1 MPRKSRSLSQ
11 DPLASFPPWART
23 LAGRYYTKTISTFV
37 LHGDVRDLQPADDG
51 KGGRRFISLRSFLAD
66 ELFGTRDLVVFYDR
80 SGGIRLAT
88 PEMQRDFMAAVQGY
102 DTLFGTEYAKAI
114 PKDPSRAF
122 PLIES
127 YARVRLAD
135 NKSLAVVID
144 FAETVAP
151 AGDAGFMGAEDR
163 YALVTLMKWAQDA
176 QFIQADF
183 SVCLI
188 AENLAE
194 LNPRIGR
201 NPYCAAIE
209 IPLPNEEERLE
220 YIEGKAP

>member
-1 MPRKSRSLSQ
+1 
-11 DPLASFPPWART
+11 
-23 LAGRYYTKTISTFV
+23 
-37 LHGDVRDLQPADDG
+37 
-51 KGGRRFISLRSFLAD
+51 
-66 ELFGTRDLVVFYDR
+66 
-80 SGGIRLAT
+80 
-88 PEMQRDFMAAVQGY
+88 MAAVQGY

-114 PKDPSRAF
+114 PKDPARAF

-135 NKSLAVVID
+135 NKSIAVVID
-144 FAETVAP
+144 YAETVAP
-151 AGDAGFMGAEDR
+151 AGDAGFMSAEDR

-201 NPYCAAIE
+201 NPYCAQIE
-209 IPLPNEEERLE
+209 IPLPSEEDRHD
-220 YIEGKAP
+220 YIQAKVAGRKWSELSEVSQTALA